1 MERKLR
7 QGLFVVSGLQR
18 GQVEL
23 TRKGSVG
30 SCTKKTEGAPKSLS
44 KIITFFWQPG
54 DIFHTPEG
62 KEGRQESQTPKNS
75 VISP

>member
-1 MERKLR
+1 MFIV
-7 QGLFVVSGLQR
+7 GGLQDGRQVGATRR
-18 GQVEL
+18 GKMAHA
-23 TRKGSVG
+23 R
-30 SCTKKTEGAPKSLS
+30 TKKTEGAPKSIS
-44 KIITFFWQPG
+44 KIITFFWQRG